1 MEKDKAKCVAKNCK
15 TEFIKPSYHN
25 KNDYEYIKQF
35 LSVKFGIEINNNLK
49 QQFGYY
55 PIEPMAPF
63 HENKE
68 EFIRVEM
75 TIASNEAPIK
85 VKGWKVCLKKEPQDT
100 FYRNFICK
108 NKEGNRKKRCF
119 VVKHFHRTME
129 IHRGHLLANKFKE
142 FLVSKTDQDDH
153 VNQFFGKGCVENIA
167 CQTNGA
173 NCDSTTIHGQ
183 WYFEDEVVKALNNGE
198 VTKVFYEIYEL
209 SVQERSLG
217 RVLLINSE
225 PENVLSY
232 FVFIPNSENSS
243 K

>member
-1 MEKDKAKCVAKNCK
+1 MEKDKARCEAKKCK

-25 KNDYEYIKQF
+25 KNDYEYLKQF

-49 QQFGYY
+49 QESGYY
-55 PIEPMAPF
+55 PIEPMVPF

-68 EFIRVEM
+68 EFIRIEM
-75 TIASNEAPIK
+75 TIVSNEAPMK

-100 FYRNFICK
+100 FYRNFIYDGAK
-108 NKEGNRKKRCF
+108 PLFTKKDF
-119 VVKHFHRTME
+119 VIPKDNGDT
-129 IHRGHLLANKFKE
+129 IHRGHLLAKKFKK
-142 FLVSKTDQDDH
+142 FLVSKKGKPFSRK
-153 VNQFFGKGCVENIA
+153 FFENECVENIA
-167 CQTNGA
+167 YQTKDA
-173 NCDSTTIHGQ
+173 NCDSPTIHGQ
-183 WYFEDEVVKALNNGE
+183 LWFEREVIKALNNGE

-232 FVFIPNSENSS
+232 FVFIPNSEN
-243 K
+243 

>member
-1 MEKDKAKCVAKNCK
+1 MKAKRVAKKCK

-25 KNDYEYIKQF
+25 KNDYEYLKQF

-49 QQFGYY
+49 QESGYY
-55 PIEPMAPF
+55 QIEPMAPF

-100 FYRNFICK
+100 FYRNFIYDGAKQLFTITQKIIIPK
-108 NKEGNRKKRCF
+108 NN
-119 VVKHFHRTME
+119 VYT

-153 VNQFFGKGCVENIA
+153 VNQFFGEGYLENIA
-167 CQTNGA
+167 YQTSRA
-173 NCDSTTIHGQ
+173 NCDSPTIHGQ
-183 WYFEDEVVKALNNGE
+183 WHFECEVIKALNNGE

>member
-1 MEKDKAKCVAKNCK
+1 MEKDKAKCVAENCK

-35 LSVKFGIEINNNLK
+35 LSVKFGIEINNDFK

-55 PIEPMAPF
+55 PIEPKAPF

-75 TIASNEAPIK
+75 TIASKETHIK
-85 VKGWKVCLKKEPQDT
+85 VKGWKVCLKKKPQDT

-108 NKEGNRKKRCF
+108 NKEGNKKKRCF

-129 IHRGHLLANKFKE
+129 IHRGHLLAKKFKE
-142 FLVSKTDQDDH
+142 YLVSKTDQDND
-153 VNQFFGKGCVENIA
+153 VDQFFGKGCVENIA
-167 CQTNGA
+167 YQTNGA

-183 WYFEDEVVKALNNGE
+183 WHFEDEVVKSLNNGK

-217 RVLLINSE
+217 RVLLINFE
-225 PENVLSY
+225 PENGLSY
-232 FVFIPNSENSS
+232 FVFIPNSEN
-243 K
+243 

>member
-25 KNDYEYIKQF
+25 KNDYEYLKQF
-35 LSVKFGIEINNNLK
+35 LSVKFGIEINNNFK

-75 TIASNEAPIK
+75 TIVSNETPIK
-85 VKGWKVCLKKEPQDT
+85 VKGWKVCLKKDPQDT

-108 NKEGNRKKRCF
+108 NKEGNKKKRCF

-129 IHRGHLLANKFKE
+129 IHRGHLLAKKFKK
-142 FLVSKTDQDDH
+142 FLVSKKGKPFSRK
-153 VNQFFGKGCVENIA
+153 FFENECVENIA
-167 CQTNGA
+167 YQTKDA
-173 NCDSTTIHGQ
+173 NCDSPTIHGQ
-183 WYFEDEVVKALNNGE
+183 LWFEREVIKALNNGE

-232 FVFIPNSENSS
+232 FVFIPNSEN
-243 K
+243 

>member
-25 KNDYEYIKQF
+25 KNDYEYLKQF

-49 QQFGYY
+49 QESGYY
-55 PIEPMAPF
+55 QIEPMVPF

-68 EFIRVEM
+68 EFIRIEM
-75 TIASNEAPIK
+75 TIVSNEAPMK

-100 FYRNFICK
+100 FYRNFIYDGAK
-108 NKEGNRKKRCF
+108 PLFTKKDF
-119 VVKHFHRTME
+119 VIPKDNGDT

-142 FLVSKTDQDDH
+142 FLVSQKGKPFSRK
-153 VNQFFGKGCVENIA
+153 FFENECVENIA
-167 CQTNGA
+167 YQTSRA
-173 NCDSTTIHGQ
+173 NCDSPTIHGQ
-183 WYFEDEVVKALNNGE
+183 WHFECEVIKALNNGE

>member
-35 LSVKFGIEINNNLK
+35 LSVKFGIEINNNFK

-75 TIASNEAPIK
+75 TIASNETPIK

-100 FYRNFICK
+100 FYRNFIYDGAK
-108 NKEGNRKKRCF
+108 PLFTKKDF
-119 VVKHFHRTME
+119 VIPKDNGDT
-129 IHRGHLLANKFKE
+129 IHRGHLLAKKFKE
-142 FLVSKTDQDDH
+142 FLVSQKGKPFSSS
-153 VNQFFGKGCVENIA
+153 FFKKDCLENIA
-167 CQTNGA
+167 YQTKDA
-173 NCDSTTIHGQ
+173 NCDSKTIHGQ
-183 WYFEDEVVKALNNGE
+183 WHFEDEVIKSLNDSK

-232 FVFIPNSENSS
+232 FVFIPNLENTS

>member
-1 MEKDKAKCVAKNCK
+1 MEKDKERCEAKNCK

-25 KNDYEYIKQF
+25 KNDYEYLKQF

-49 QQFGYY
+49 QESGYY
-55 PIEPMAPF
+55 QIEPMVPF

-68 EFIRVEM
+68 EFIRIEM
-75 TIASNEAPIK
+75 TIVSNEAPMK

-100 FYRNFICK
+100 FYRNFIYDGAK
-108 NKEGNRKKRCF
+108 RLFTITKKIIIPKDN
-119 VVKHFHRTME
+119 VDT
-129 IHRGHLLANKFKE
+129 IHRGHLLAICFGK

-153 VNQFFGKGCVENIA
+153 VNQFFGEGCVENITY
-167 CQTNGA
+167 QTKDA
-173 NCDSTTIHGQ
+173 NCDSTPIHGQ
-183 WYFEDEVVKALNNGE
+183 WYFEDKVVKALNNGE